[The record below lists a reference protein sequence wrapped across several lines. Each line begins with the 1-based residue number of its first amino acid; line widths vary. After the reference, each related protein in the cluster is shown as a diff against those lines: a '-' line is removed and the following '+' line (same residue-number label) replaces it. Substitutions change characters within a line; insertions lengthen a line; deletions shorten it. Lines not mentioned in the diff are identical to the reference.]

1 MLLRHAAQMFTP
13 HTLAAAAAATVV
25 LLVPSQQ
32 RASCVL
38 LGVVCRQRRYMSH
51 KQAIE
56 REKQPGFNSGMEL
69 VFLGTGAGGPSIDR
83 GASAIALR
91 FSTGGWLFDCGE
103 GTAQQLQRSVVRQ
116 SQLTHFFITHM
127 HGDHVLGLPGLLMHL
142 AYIPLPDNAEPLHI
156 YGPVGLYE
164 LVCASYRL
172 CQPRNPLAVVV
183 HELIVPSS
191 PGGAASGSQTPAP
204 TLSREAL
211 LRGEYGSVP
220 VQRVEVLPDADGIYA
235 LATVAVPNGP
245 GGTLTTTLS
254 AAAQRV
260 PHIGLPCFG
269 YAACET
275 HPLGRIDVRKLS
287 DWGLAPGAVCRD
299 LLRGECVRLPGGGMV
314 FPEDVITPAP
324 RGRKA
329 CTSNDWGLAPGAV
342 CRDLL
347 RGECVRLPGGGMV
360 VPEDVITPAPR
371 GRKVVIV
378 PDTDQSM
385 HMAAISQD
393 ADVVVHEATGVRDD
407 RSIVALRGHSSA
419 DAAGEFAKAVNARL
433 LVLTHIS
440 QKVRPVVGQAT
451 ATFALPGSRQAA
463 SAYAVAKE
471 KGVTSSFQLAHEAS
485 AAFGSPN
492 VIVAQD
498 LLKVS
503 VPRDGFQSAPAA
515 VAARANA
522 SWGSA
527 QPGADDRPAPFDMEH
542 VLSHPTLP
550 NPHAR
555 AADAAGGDA
564 AEERVHARS
573 APPRASAQQQQQQ
586 QGGSQQRHQP
596 RRAPWRG
603 GVDEDAAQQDLQ
615 AAAAVSIV
623 RHANGT

>member
-1 MLLRHAAQMFTP
+1 M
-13 HTLAAAAAATVV
+13 V
-25 LLVPSQQ
+25 L
-32 RASCVL
+32 C
-38 LGVVCRQRRYMSH
+38 CI
-51 KQAIE
+51 KCTE
-56 REKQPGFNSGMEL
+56 
-69 VFLGTGAGGPSIDR
+69 
-83 GASAIALR
+83 
-91 FSTGGWLFDCGE
+91 
-103 GTAQQLQRSVVRQ
+103 
-116 SQLTHFFITHM
+116 
-127 HGDHVLGLPGLLMHL
+127 
-142 AYIPLPDNAEPLHI
+142 
-156 YGPVGLYE
+156 
-164 LVCASYRL
+164 
-172 CQPRNPLAVVV
+172 
-183 HELIVPSS
+183 
-191 PGGAASGSQTPAP
+191 
-204 TLSREAL
+204 
-211 LRGEYGSVP
+211 
-220 VQRVEVLPDADGIYA
+220 
-235 LATVAVPNGP
+235 
-245 GGTLTTTLS
+245 
-254 AAAQRV
+254 AQRV

-269 YAACET
+269 YAARET

-324 RGRKA
+324 RGRK
-329 CTSNDWGLAPGAV
+329 
-342 CRDLL
+342 
-347 RGECVRLPGGGMV
+347 
-360 VPEDVITPAPR
+360 I
-371 GRKVVIV
+371 VIV

-407 RSIVALRGHSSA
+407 RSILALRGHSSA

-527 QPGADDRPAPFDMEH
+527 QLSAADRPAPFDMEH

-564 AEERVHARS
+564 AEERAHARS
-573 APPRASAQQQQQQ
+573 LPPRASAQQQQQ

-596 RRAPWRG
+596 RRAPRR
-603 GVDEDAAQQDLQ
+603 VDDDDSQQDLQ